1 MTQQGLEEYKRA
13 FQATL
18 DALYAK
24 EIQDIHS
31 SYLDPS
37 KNLKERTNEL
47 HSSLSRFHLKIA
59 NQKFKSAPL
68 TICILNVCYQLSLET
83 RNNLDMQIIVDL
95 KNTITSVYDLFK
107 HFIII
112 DEHNTE
118 DELIIGDKDDLE
130 RILYLIF
137 ESCFNLAHD
146 GIKYRKSKEIFN
158 MGVSLLARI
167 VGKLKKNNLE
177 ESFNK
182 YQSRY
187 DQLENSI
194 NDSGVDV
201 DKLKE
206 CLRLL
211 KDRFISDQR
220 DEQMELEKQLREMKF
235 NIY

>member
-1 MTQQGLEEYKRA
+1 
-13 FQATL
+13 
-18 DALYAK
+18 
-24 EIQDIHS
+24 
-31 SYLDPS
+31 
-37 KNLKERTNEL
+37 
-47 HSSLSRFHLKIA
+47 
-59 NQKFKSAPL
+59 
-68 TICILNVCYQLSLET
+68 
-83 RNNLDMQIIVDL
+83 
-95 KNTITSVYDLFK
+95 
-107 HFIII
+107 
-112 DEHNTE
+112 
-118 DELIIGDKDDLE
+118 LIIGDKDDLE

-158 MGVSLLARI
+158 MGVTLLARI

-211 KDRFISDQR
+211 KDRFISDER